1 MKVWRRNRQQDPMA
15 ISESELTEL
24 THDLDDVHHESLP
37 SMRESLEEWTA
48 SSGDIREGLGRLV
61 STPSSRRAFLFG
73 GGAVLGGVALAGSG
87 LGGGL
92 AAAASESRIGAVRAA
107 SSARK
112 LSGDLA
118 VVALAASLE
127 NLAVGTYQAAID
139 AVTQGHLTGVP
150 DAVVTFA
157 QTAQSQHKDHAA
169 AWNAVLTGAG
179 KQPVKGVDLTVK
191 KSVDQA
197 FAKVADVPGLAMLA
211 LDLENVAAA
220 TYIAAI
226 NVVKTPAGIKTA
238 ATIHPVEMQHAAILN
253 FLLGQYPVPDS
264 FAKTTS
270 ARPVS
275 DKIS

>member
-1 MKVWRRNRQQDPMA
+1 MRRRNRKQDSMP
-15 ISESELTEL
+15 ISEAELTEM
-24 THDLDDVHHESLP
+24 TRDLDDAHHESLP
-37 SMRESLEEWTA
+37 SMRESLTEWSE
-48 SSGDIREGLGRLV
+48 SSDDIRSGITQLV
-61 STPSSRRAFLFG
+61 STPSSRRAFLLG
-73 GGAVLGGVALAGSG
+73 SGAVLGGFALVGSG
-87 LGGGL
+87 VGSGL
-92 AAAASESRIGAVRAA
+92 AAAATGR
-107 SSARK
+107 SAGVPSAQSAQK

-139 AVTQGHLTGVP
+139 AVTQGKLTGVP

-179 KQPVKGVDLTVK
+179 KQAVSGVDVTVK
-191 KSVDQA
+191 KGVDQA
-197 FAKVADVPGLAMLA
+197 FAKVTDVPGLATLA

-226 NVVKTPAGIKTA
+226 GVVKSPAGIKTA
-238 ATIHPVEMQHAAILN
+238 ATIQPVEMQHAAILN
-253 FLLGQYPVPDS
+253 FLLGQYPVPDA
-264 FAKTTS
+264 FAKSTG

-275 DKIS
+275 DKIG